1 MTEEKIREV
10 VERFAEEA
18 KKIYGVRLQSIILY
32 GSCACGDFEKDSDID
47 ILVLLEVSQFGLRCC
62 AGTCISKLCFVSEV
76 YSSIFFLPE
85 CRKGGCK
92 DCLNLIYYKKNMRVI
107 DRQQL
112 CILGYLSHNE
122 PDYSDML
129 IASKSDTEEQ
139 INNAE
144 YVF

>member
-1 MTEEKIREV
+1 MTEKIREA
-10 VERFAEEA
+10 VERFVEKT

-32 GSCACGDFEKDSDID
+32 GSCARGDFEKDSD
-47 ILVLLEVSQFGLRCC
+47 VSQFGLRCC